1 METEF
6 VSGISIA
13 FSGILLK
20 LGIVTVAI
28 VGANMMIVGEINILV
43 YIVFLIITSSI
54 YLPIEN
60 ILGFMALITLLDGV
74 IARMKEIKQCRF
86 RKENRDEVKNY
97 DIEFKDVYFT
107 YDEYSVINGVSFTA
121 KQGEVTALI
130 GPSGSG
136 KQLLRN
142 LLQDFGI
149 STKDKSF

>member
-1 METEF
+1 
-6 VSGISIA
+6 
-13 FSGILLK
+13 
-20 LGIVTVAI
+20 
-28 VGANMMIVGEINILV
+28 MMIVGEINILV
-43 YIVFLIITSSI
+43 YIVFLILTSSI

-74 IARMKEIKQCRF
+74 IARMKEIKTMPIQEG
-86 RKENRDEVKNY
+86 KTEMKLKNY

-130 GPSGSG
+130 GPPGVE